1 MPDNGF
7 GNQANSGDFL
17 IRAYYVRPDF
27 KTANGGSGEVDV
39 DKDEGEFI
47 SFRDPHGYMPWVPTV
62 ATNPGRLLTGADIDP
77 ESIQRGRHGDLW
89 IGDEFG
95 PWILHFD
102 ADGVLLE
109 EPIDFPGLKAVTN
122 KDPKRATEPV
132 TVNNSRGLEAI
143 AMSENGRWLT
153 VVFEGAVIGD
163 DPFTRRVYQYN
174 TRNGD
179 LTRLGDYR
187 VTAPDAGQA
196 PARFVSDANALNS
209 HTLIVIERDGGSGAT
224 ANYRSVYT
232 VDLRRIGADGGLR
245 KTEVVDL
252 AAVPD
257 PDLVSLPALHAGDV
271 GLGDPFRVACESIE
285 AIHVLSHARLLF
297 GCDNNFPNS
306 GRNPTL
312 ADDNEFIVVKVP
324 GL

>member
-1 MPDNGF
+1 
-7 GNQANSGDFL
+7 
-17 IRAYYVRPDF
+17 
-27 KTANGGSGEVDV
+27 
-39 DKDEGEFI
+39 
-47 SFRDPHGYMPWVPTV
+47 
-62 ATNPGRLLTGADIDP
+62 
-77 ESIQRGRHGDLW
+77 
-89 IGDEFG
+89 
-95 PWILHFD
+95 
-102 ADGVLLE
+102 
-109 EPIDFPGLKAVTN
+109 
-122 KDPKRATEPV
+122 
-132 TVNNSRGLEAI
+132 
-143 AMSENGRWLT
+143 

>member
-1 MPDNGF
+1 
-7 GNQANSGDFL
+7 
-17 IRAYYVRPDF
+17 
-27 KTANGGSGEVDV
+27 
-39 DKDEGEFI
+39 
-47 SFRDPHGYMPWVPTV
+47 
-62 ATNPGRLLTGADIDP
+62 
-77 ESIQRGRHGDLW
+77 
-89 IGDEFG
+89 
-95 PWILHFD
+95 
-102 ADGVLLE
+102 
-109 EPIDFPGLKAVTN
+109 
-122 KDPKRATEPV
+122 
-132 TVNNSRGLEAI
+132 
-143 AMSENGRWLT
+143 
-153 VVFEGAVIGD
+153 
-163 DPFTRRVYQYN
+163 
-174 TRNGD
+174 
-179 LTRLGDYR
+179 
-187 VTAPDAGQA
+187 
-196 PARFVSDANALNS
+196 
-209 HTLIVIERDGGSGAT
+209 
-224 ANYRSVYT
+224 VYT